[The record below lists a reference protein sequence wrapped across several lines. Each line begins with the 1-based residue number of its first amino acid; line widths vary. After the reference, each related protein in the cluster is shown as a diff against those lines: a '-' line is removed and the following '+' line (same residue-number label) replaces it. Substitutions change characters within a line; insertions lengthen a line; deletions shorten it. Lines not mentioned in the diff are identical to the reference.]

1 MEQKPDLLLD
11 IWGISAETIMNL
23 EGQGQSRV
31 QSRLLHTSSNQLLLL
46 HKGSWET

>member
-11 IWGISAETIMNL
+11 IWGISAETIMSL

-31 QSRLLHTSSNQLLLL
+31 QSRLHTGSNQLLLL